1 MDEIKERFDQIIS
14 SQIDA
19 LKNNVE
25 FHYRLFNEFFATVKQ
40 DSDFKVVE
48 TFPEAKSCYV
58 GFLFTYKDFE
68 DYICEVIYNPGQ
80 ANVRLCIIAKKDGM
94 DFNYFAPTLNGDIL
108 KYYWINEF
116 REGQTQETRI
126 KEAITF
132 TKETIEEDH
141 KIKIRQEH
149 DYLTDQE
156 FRVKVQDLM
165 HPTDDYL
172 FVDPITCEQ
181 ANLWFYNKLVEKIK
195 AHPKIWKWFFTV

>member
-1 MDEIKERFDQIIS
+1 MDEIKERFNQIIS
-14 SQIDA
+14 SQIDV

-25 FHYRLFNEFFATVKQ
+25 FHYQLFNAFFAAIKQ

-48 TFPEAKSCYV
+48 FFPEVNSCYV

-68 DYICEVIYNPGQ
+68 DYLCEVIYNPGQ
-80 ANVRLCIIAKKDGM
+80 ENIKLCIMAKKDGI
-94 DFNYFAPTLNGDIL
+94 DFNYFAPSLNSNIL
-108 KYYWINEF
+108 KYYWIDEF
-116 REGQTQETRI
+116 CEGQTQETRI

-132 TKETIEEDH
+132 TKETIEEHH
-141 KIKIRQEH
+141 KTKIRQER

-181 ANLWFYNKLVEKIK
+181 ANLWFYKKLVEKIK